1 VDQASSDH
9 APQPQ
14 AVLDVEQGLARL
26 MGNSRIYFNALR
38 RFATHMDAA
47 DGVAAQLASGDH
59 AGASRAMH
67 TLKGAAGLL
76 GAGEVQA
83 LAGALESSISRGDTV
98 EALLARLADALQ
110 RVQRHIDVAMRD
122 HAETSAPRRADTPDL
137 LALLDRLAVLL
148 DEGNG
153 AAIELLEEW
162 EVVLR
167 EELGAAAWLAVS
179 SAAHAYDFERAGIAL
194 QQARP
199 RDAG

>member
-1 VDQASSDH
+1 MDQASSDH

-14 AVLDVEQGLARL
+14 AVLDIEQGLARL

-47 DGVAAQLASGDH
+47 EGVAAQLASGDH

-83 LAGALESSISRGDTV
+83 LAGALESSIARGDKVDT
-98 EALLARLADALQ
+98 LLGTLADALQ
-110 RVQRHIDVAMRD
+110 RVQLHIDAAMRD
-122 HAETSAPRRADTPDL
+122 HVETSATRTQVAPDL
-137 LALLDRLAVLL
+137 PALLDRLAVLL

-162 EVVLR
+162 EAVLR
-167 EELGAAAWLAVS
+167 EGLGGAAWQAVS
-179 SAAHAYDFERAGIAL
+179 SAAHAYDFERAGVAL
-194 QQARP
+194 QQARL